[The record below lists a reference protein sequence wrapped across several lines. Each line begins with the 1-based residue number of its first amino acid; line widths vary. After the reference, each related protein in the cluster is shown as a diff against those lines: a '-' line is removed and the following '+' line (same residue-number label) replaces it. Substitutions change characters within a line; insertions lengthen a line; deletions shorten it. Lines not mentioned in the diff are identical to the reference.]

1 MIVVANHFNQDSVAE
16 AIVVKRLIKE
26 SLIDIQLERAH
37 THREIRG
44 SFELNPGPCI
54 INLYNKK
61 IKKSEKIWILKIEI
75 LI

>member
-44 SFELNPGPCI
+44 SFELNLEPYI